1 MFYREASFRGVE
13 FKITS
18 RSWSSGR
25 RNQTHEYPNKNI
37 PYTEDLGKKA
47 ESYPITAFI
56 IGSDYKDRR
65 DALRKACLEAGP
77 GVLVHPDYGALDVI
91 CDSIT
96 VKESYDAQ
104 QMAVIELQFI
114 EAGEKA
120 IPETSIDYAGQVGSS
135 ASKLASSAKDGF
147 AAAFILSEGVEG
159 LTLLLGG
166 ISDLCTS
173 GLDNI
178 GTGIGFAEGL
188 TSNIQTAMNKIVD
201 AGSYALSLKN
211 DAKRLLNTPA
221 GLAAQF
227 DAVFSAITSLAGNS
241 SNSFKTVRNL
251 ASKSN
256 ASESASTSND
266 DAKAE
271 KKCMQQ
277 IEQLTKQLVAAKEAE
292 TITSIDF
299 TNAEEAEAV
308 LDDFLT
314 DIEEI
319 ELFEE
324 VEPTTEVMQNLRG
337 LREIVIE
344 YVQDIVLE
352 LPRTRTIKLNG
363 QMSSLALAYDLY
375 EDVSRAD
382 EIVKKNKLPFSGF
395 IPAGKELKVLTE

>member
-147 AAAFILSEGVEG
+147 AAAFVLSEGVEG
-159 LTLLLGG
+159 LTSLLGG

-221 GLAAQF
+221 GLAAQL

-256 ASESASTSND
+256 ASENASASND

-382 EIVKKNKLPFSGF
+382 EIVKKNKLPFPGF